1 MGTESATGAL
11 GVYGTLL
18 SMLLFLVAIYFFL
31 ILPQKKQEKQRK
43 ALLDSLAVGD
53 EIITIG
59 GMVGKI
65 SFLDDKTVKIKVA
78 DDVEV
83 KFMRSAVGR
92 KFES

>member
-18 SMLLFLVAIYFFL
+18 PMLLFLVAIYFFL

-65 SFLDDKTVKIKVA
+65 SFLDEKTVKIKVA